1 MKRKKKKYVNF
12 WNISMEKPV
21 DRSLIVIDIGGTNI
35 RINHVDCITKT
46 ADNKTEIFPS
56 SSLVPT
62 APVDALIHLINAYIE
77 KHRITADAAFAEN
90 TAASKHTATDIFFLN
105 SHKTTTYL

>member
-1 MKRKKKKYVNF
+1 
-12 WNISMEKPV
+12 MEKPV

-35 RINHVDCITKT
+35 RINHVDCKTKT
-46 ADNKTEIFPS
+46 PDNKTEVFPS
-56 SSLVPT
+56 SSLVPA

-77 KHRITADAAFAEN
+77 KHRITADAASAEN